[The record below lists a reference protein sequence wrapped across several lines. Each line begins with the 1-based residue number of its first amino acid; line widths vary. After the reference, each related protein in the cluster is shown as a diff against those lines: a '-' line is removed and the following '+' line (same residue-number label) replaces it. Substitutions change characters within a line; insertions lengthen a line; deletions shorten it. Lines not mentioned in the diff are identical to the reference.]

1 MCDTRPPVR
10 RILVPYHHGD
20 AVPALVQAFAADDAV
35 VVSKGPLAPMLASI
49 AEMTAARIA
58 ATDEP
63 ALVAAADRLAA
74 LGTVAGLQRRGLT
87 PSVLWLSAHAAFA
100 TASTTR
106 DGYLGSLTVA
116 ILTGR
121 GGAAL
126 RDPLGLRPIADEDC
140 ALVGVRALEGT
151 ERDALAAT
159 AIRRVDLAAL
169 GTVELPPP
177 PWYVHLE
184 ADLLDP
190 SEARSLRYPV
200 PNGPTR
206 PQVADALRTLAA
218 RGTIAALGLACT
230 FTSDTYKSPEAFAP
244 FLTLA
249 DALRQPHG

>member
-1 MCDTRPPVR
+1 MR

-35 VVSKGPLAPMLASI
+35 VVSKGPLAPMLAAI
-49 AEMTAARIA
+49 AEMTATRIA
-58 ATDEP
+58 STDEP

-87 PSVLWLSAHAAFA
+87 PSVLWLGAHAAFS

-106 DGYLGSLTVA
+106 DGYLGSLA
-116 ILTGR
+116 LAMLTGR

-126 RDPLGLRPIADEDC
+126 RTPLGLQPIADEQC
-140 ALVGVRALEGT
+140 ALVGVRALDEG

-159 AIRRVDLAAL
+159 TIHRIDVTAL
-169 GTVELPPP
+169 STAELPPP
-177 PWYVHLE
+177 PWYVHLD

-200 PNGPTR
+200 PGGLTR
-206 PQVADALRTLAA
+206 PQVADALRTLVA
-218 RGTIAALGLACT
+218 RGTIVALGLACT

>member
-35 VVSKGPLAPMLASI
+35 VVSKGPLAPMLAAI
-49 AEMTAARIA
+49 AEMTATRIA

-63 ALVAAADRLAA
+63 ALVVAADRLAA
-74 LGTVAGLQRRGLT
+74 LGTLAGLQRRGLT
-87 PSVLWLSAHAAFA
+87 PSVLWLGAHAAFA

-106 DGYLGSLTVA
+106 DGYLGSLA
-116 ILTGR
+116 LAMLTGR

-126 RDPLGLRPIADEDC
+126 RDPLGLRPIADEQC
-140 ALVGVRALEGT
+140 ALVGVRALEGP

-159 AIRRVDLAAL
+159 TIRRIDLAAL
-169 GTVELPPP
+169 DIAELPPP
-177 PWYVHLE
+177 PWYVHLD

-206 PQVADALRTLAA
+206 PQVADALRTLSA
-218 RGTIAALGLACT
+218 RGTIVALGLAGT
-230 FTSDTYKSPEAFAP
+230 FTSDAYKSPEAFAP

-249 DALRQPHG
+249 DAITQPHG